1 MGIRVDDIAATLRRQ
16 IESYQAPQT
25 TASDVGNVLDIGDGV
40 ARVSGLMNV
49 QASELVEFP
58 NGVLGIALNLE
69 TDNVGVII
77 MGDYTA
83 IAEGDLVRGTGRI
96 ASVPVGDGVI
106 GR

>member
-1 MGIRVDDIAATLRRQ
+1 MGIRVEDIAATLRKQ
-16 IESYQAPQT
+16 IEMYEAPQT
-25 TASDVGNVLDIGDGV
+25 VTADVGNVMDIGYGV
-40 ARVSGLMNV
+40 ARVSGLANV
-49 QASELVEFP
+49 QASDLVEFP